1 MISFTNYLHI
11 PDFVLFVKKIP
22 FNEIGGK
29 VQRLL
34 SFVNLIPA
42 EINITYTKYASF
54 LSFDSL
60 RCLVRR
66 KIEAEM

>member
-1 MISFTNYLHI
+1 MISFTTYLHF

-22 FNEIGGK
+22 FYEIEGK

-34 SFVNLIPA
+34 SFANLIPV
-42 EINITYTKYASF
+42 EINITYTKYTSF

-60 RCLVRR
+60 RCLVGR